1 MKRGSLEGNKNFK
14 HLISYFIVFDPF
26 NKKILSYQ
34 RTSHSGEQRLVG
46 NKSIGWGGHIGFN
59 DFRDHIDYRIEDDK
73 IDSIS
78 NNG

>member
-1 MKRGSLEGNKNFK
+1 
-14 HLISYFIVFDPF
+14 LISYFIVYDPF

-59 DFRDHIDYRIEDDK
+59 DFRSHFDYITEDNKIE
-73 IDSIS
+73 SIS